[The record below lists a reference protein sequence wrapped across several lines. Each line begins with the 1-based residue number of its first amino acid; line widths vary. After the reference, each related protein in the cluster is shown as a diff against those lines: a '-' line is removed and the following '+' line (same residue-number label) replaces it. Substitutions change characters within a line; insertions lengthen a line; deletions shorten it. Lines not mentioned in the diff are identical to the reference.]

1 MTPAMPER
9 ERIKRQFLNSHA
21 IAAEYEFCRHLKPLD
36 FQVWCMMIEPR
47 DLLVWSNSDE
57 FQRLSRRVHNTHPIL
72 EAWDWFMRRLYWPV
86 VL

>member
-1 MTPAMPER
+1 MTPVMPER
-9 ERIKRQFLNSHA
+9 ERIKRQFLNKHA
-21 IAAEYEFCRHLKPLD
+21 VAAEFDFSRHLKPLD

-57 FQRLSRRVHNTHPIL
+57 FQSLSQRVYNKNPIL
-72 EAWDWFMRRLYWPV
+72 EIWDWVMRFIYWPA